1 MTALSGGR
9 RTTERSTHVLNPETM
24 SRALSLAA
32 ILAVAAPTVVVAQT
46 YTTSD
51 QTIRQIWAEGMNS
64 SQAYKLAQVLSDS
77 IGPRL
82 TGTPGIKRG
91 NDWLVATYK
100 SWGVDARNEQYG
112 KWKGWRRGTTHI
124 DLMTPRVRTLEG
136 TLLAWSAGTGG
147 KDVTAA
153 TVILPEVADS
163 SALVA
168 WLPQAKGKFVLVSMP
183 QATCRPDDNW
193 RQFGDSAS
201 FARMR
206 AQRDAD
212 TAKWNARIRATGYA
226 LGLGTGT
233 LGRRL
238 QDGGVAGVIASRWSN
253 GWGVNK
259 VFDSRTDKVPSV
271 DLSCEDYGL
280 VYRLTE
286 NNQGPTLRVRAESE
300 FLGDVP
306 VFNTIATIKGSQKPD
321 EYVMLSAH
329 FDSWDAGSGT
339 TDNGTG
345 TITMLEALR
354 ILKKIYP
361 NPKRT
366 IVVGHWS
373 GEEQGLNGSRAFAAD
388 HPEIVKG
395 LQALF
400 NQDNGTGRIV
410 NFSASGFTT
419 ASGNLAKWMSNIPAE
434 IARNVNLSF
443 PGAPA
448 GGGSDNASFV
458 CYGAPAFGLGATS
471 WDYGT
476 YTWHTNR
483 DTFDKIVLDDLK
495 NNATLTAMLV
505 YLASEDPETLA
516 RDKRVFDQGPDVRR
530 PANAPGGPQSW
541 PACTEP
547 LRDYSQYRR

>member
-1 MTALSGGR
+1 
-9 RTTERSTHVLNPETM
+9 
-24 SRALSLAA
+24 
-32 ILAVAAPTVVVAQT
+32 
-46 YTTSD
+46 
-51 QTIRQIWAEGMNS
+51 
-64 SQAYKLAQVLSDS
+64 
-77 IGPRL
+77 
-82 TGTPGIKRG
+82 
-91 NDWLVATYK
+91 
-100 SWGVDARNEQYG
+100 
-112 KWKGWRRGTTHI
+112 
-124 DLMTPRVRTLEG
+124 
-136 TLLAWSAGTGG
+136 
-147 KDVTAA
+147 
-153 TVILPEVADS
+153 
-163 SALVA
+163 
-168 WLPQAKGKFVLVSMP
+168 
-183 QATCRPDDNW
+183 
-193 RQFGDSAS
+193 
-201 FARMR
+201 
-206 AQRDAD
+206 
-212 TAKWNARIRATGYA
+212 
-226 LGLGTGT
+226 
-233 LGRRL
+233 
-238 QDGGVAGVIASRWSN
+238 
-253 GWGVNK
+253 
-259 VFDSRTDKVPSV
+259 
-271 DLSCEDYGL
+271 
-280 VYRLTE
+280 
-286 NNQGPTLRVRAESE
+286 
-300 FLGDVP
+300 

-345 TITMLEALR
+345 TITMVEALR
-354 ILKKIYP
+354 ILKTVYP

-410 NFSASGFTT
+410 NFSGSGFTT
-419 ASGNLAKWMSNIPAE
+419 ASGNLARWMSNIPAE
-434 IARNVNLSF
+434 MSRGINLSF
-443 PGAPA
+443 PGSPA

-516 RDKRVFDQGPDVRR
+516 RDRRVFDQGPDRR
-530 PANAPGGPQSW
+530 PGPGFGGGGGGGGPQTW

>member
-1 MTALSGGR
+1 MPTLRFASAIAL
-9 RTTERSTHVLNPETM
+9 
-24 SRALSLAA
+24 ALAA
-32 ILAVAAPTVVVAQT
+32 VASAAGAQS
-46 YTTSD
+46 YATSD
-51 QTIRQIWAEGMNS
+51 PIIRQIYTEGMNN
-64 SQAYKLAQVLSDS
+64 SQAYKLSQVLSDS

-82 TGTPGIKRG
+82 TGSPGIKRG

-100 SWGVDARNEQYG
+100 SWGVEARNEQYG
-112 KWKGWRRGTTHI
+112 KWKGWRRGATHV
-124 DLMTPRVRTLEG
+124 DLLTPRVRTLEG

-147 KDVTAA
+147 KDVTAS
-153 TVILPEVADS
+153 TIILPELADS
-163 SALVA
+163 AALVA
-168 WLPQAKGKFVLVSMP
+168 WLPQAKGKFVLVSMAQP
-183 QATCRPDDNW
+183 TCRPDDNW
-193 RQFGDSAS
+193 RQFGDSVS

-206 AQRDAD
+206 ASRDSATRAW
-212 TAKWNARIRATGYA
+212 TARVAATGYNV
-226 LGLGTGT
+226 GLGTGT
-233 LGRRL
+233 LGKRL
-238 QDGGVAGVIASRWSN
+238 QDGGAAGVIASRWSN

-259 VFDSRTDKVPSV
+259 VFDSRTDKVPSI

-286 NNQGPTLRVRAESE
+286 NKQGPTLRVRADAE
-300 FLGDVP
+300 FLGDLP

-345 TITMLEALR
+345 TITMAEALR
-354 ILKKIYP
+354 ILKKVYP

-366 IVVGHWS
+366 ILVGHWS

-410 NFSASGFTT
+410 NFSGSGFTT
-419 ASGNLAKWMSNIPAE
+419 ASGNLARWMANIPAE
-434 IARNVNLSF
+434 MSRGINLSF

-516 RDKRVFDQGPDVRR
+516 RDRRVFDQGPDRR
-530 PANAPGGPQSW
+530 PGPGFGGGGGGGGPQTW

>member
-1 MTALSGGR
+1 MTEPSTIKRVMQRSLFTAAAALFG
-9 RTTERSTHVLNPETM
+9 
-24 SRALSLAA
+24 AA
-32 ILAVAAPTVVVAQT
+32 SVVSAQT
-46 YTTSD
+46 YTSGD
-51 QTIRQIWAEGMNS
+51 QVVRQIWTEGMGAN

-77 IGPRL
+77 LGPRL
-82 TGTPGIKRG
+82 TGTPGIKRA
-91 NDWLVATYK
+91 NDWIVATYK

-147 KDVTAA
+147 KDVTGS
-153 TVILPEVADS
+153 TVILPQFADS
-163 SALVA
+163 NALVA
-168 WLPQAKGKFVLVSMP
+168 WLPQAKGKFVLVSMAQP
-183 QATCRPDDNW
+183 TCRPDDNW

-206 AQRDAD
+206 ASRDSA
-212 TAKWNARIRATGYA
+212 TRAWTARIAATGYNV
-226 LGLGTGT
+226 GLGTGT
-233 LGRRL
+233 LGKRL
-238 QDGGVAGVIASRWSN
+238 QDGGAAGVIASRWSN

-259 VFDSRTDKVPSV
+259 VFDSRTDRVPSI

-286 NNQGPTLRVRAESE
+286 NNQGPTLRVRADAE

-306 VFNTIATIKGSQKPD
+306 VFNSIATIKGSSKPD

-354 ILKKIYP
+354 ILKKVYP
-361 NPKRT
+361 TPKRT

-400 NQDNGTGRIV
+400 YQDNGTGRIV
-410 NFSASGFTT
+410 NFSGSGFTT

-434 IARNVNLSF
+434 ISRNITLSF
-443 PGAPA
+443 PGSPA

-505 YLASEDPETLA
+505 YLASEDPETLS
-516 RDKRVFDQGPDVRR
+516 RDRRSFDFGPDRR
-530 PANAPGGPQSW
+530 PTGGFGGGGGGGPQGW

>member
-1 MTALSGGR
+1 MQRSLFAAALTFLG
-9 RTTERSTHVLNPETM
+9 
-24 SRALSLAA
+24 AA
-32 ILAVAAPTVVVAQT
+32 SAVSAQT
-46 YTTSD
+46 YTSGD
-51 QTIRQIWAEGMNS
+51 QIVRQIWTEGMGAS

-77 IGPRL
+77 LGPRL
-82 TGTPGIKRG
+82 TGTPGIKRA
-91 NDWLVATYK
+91 NDWIVATYK

-112 KWKGWRRGTTHI
+112 KWKGWRRGTTHV

-147 KDVTAA
+147 KDVVGS
-153 TVILPEVADS
+153 TVILPQLADS
-163 SALVA
+163 AALVA
-168 WLPQAKGKFVLVSMP
+168 WLPQAKGKFVLVSMAQP
-183 QATCRPDDNW
+183 TCRPDDNW

-206 AQRDAD
+206 ASRDSLTRAW
-212 TAKWNARIRATGYA
+212 TARIAATGYNV
-226 LGLGTGT
+226 GLGTGT
-233 LGRRL
+233 LGKRL
-238 QDGGVAGVIASRWSN
+238 QDGGAAGVIAGRWSN

-259 VFDSRTDKVPSV
+259 IFDSRTDKVPSI

-286 NNQGPTLRVRAESE
+286 NNQGPTLRVRADAE

-306 VFNTIATIKGSQKPD
+306 VFNSIATIKGSSKPD

-354 ILKKIYP
+354 ILKKVYP

-373 GEEQGLNGSRAFAAD
+373 GEEQGLNGSRGFAAD

-410 NFSASGFTT
+410 NFSGSGFTT

-434 IARNVNLSF
+434 LSRNITLSF
-443 PGAPA
+443 PGSPA

-505 YLASEDPETLA
+505 YLASEDPETLS
-516 RDKRVFDQGPDVRR
+516 RDRRSFDVGPDRR
-530 PANAPGGPQSW
+530 PAAGFGGGGGGGGPQGW